1 MQSQSTEPWPPLP
14 YDVWKDTLHAIHM
27 WTQIVGKIRLA
38 TTPLMNHWWNSTLVV
53 TPRGLSTGT
62 MPTGAG
68 GFQIDFEFVEHELSI
83 VTTRRGRVTLPL
95 RSMAVGEVYRALLDA
110 LARLRVVVPEFLPVA
125 HQEGP

>member
-14 YDVWKDTLHAIHM
+14 YDAWKDTLHAIHM

-68 GFQIDFEFVEHELSI
+68 GFQVLFDIVEYELRI
-83 VTTRRGRVTLPL
+83 VATRSGRLTLPL
-95 RSMAVGEVYRALLDA
+95 GFMAAAEFLLA
-110 LARLRVVVPEFLPVA
+110 GFLTVARLIVFMPAV
-125 HQEGP
+125 